1 MMETTSS
8 SFNIE
13 FEDYSDFEEKFIKN
27 KFLIKEF
34 LEKKQADLITDIKK
48 SISEASDKNNNINII
63 TKFFYFEDYIGLF
76 LHKITGNE
84 KELKQIISYVN
95 NLIKLKK
102 EKEGE
107 EYSGMLDNTDIID
120 LQFFLNKESYYD
132 SKILKDLNIN
142 YQQLSK
148 QPQIY
153 NLN

>member
-1 MMETTSS
+1 LKKNNLYTVICSWAGLEIMMETTSS

-13 FEDYSDFEEKFIKN
+13 
-27 KFLIKEF
+27 
-34 LEKKQADLITDIKK
+34 
-48 SISEASDKNNNINII
+48 
-63 TKFFYFEDYIGLF
+63 FEDYIGLF